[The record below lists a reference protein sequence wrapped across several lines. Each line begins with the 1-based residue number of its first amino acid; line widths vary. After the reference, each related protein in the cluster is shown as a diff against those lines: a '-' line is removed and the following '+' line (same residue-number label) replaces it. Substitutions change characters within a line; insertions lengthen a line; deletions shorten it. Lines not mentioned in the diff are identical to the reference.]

1 MSRPASQTTA
11 TAIAAV
17 TLVGWNGVFL
27 GTAATGVLAPIAAFA
42 SAVALG
48 ALGLQRHDLS
58 RWFTVSVGR
67 VAGGIGLG
75 VALAGLSW
83 WAWMLAV
90 QLPLDLEPAVASLY
104 ATLRKPPG
112 PVAGLPLVVLT
123 IVAEEIIFRGLLQE
137 SLRARLGPARAIGA
151 VAALYALANLG
162 SGTWVLPVMALLLGL
177 FWGWLAERT
186 RGLVVPLLC
195 HLVWDIILFVL
206 LPLVPA

>member
-1 MSRPASQTTA
+1 VTPAASPNTA
-11 TAIAAV
+11 TAVAAV

-42 SAVALG
+42 GGLALVALG
-48 ALGLQRHDLS
+48 LRRADWS
-58 RWFTVSVGR
+58 RWFRVSVGR
-67 VAGGIGLG
+67 VAGGVGLG
-75 VALAGLSW
+75 IALAGLSW
-83 WAWMLAV
+83 WAWLLAV
-90 QLPLDLEPAVASLY
+90 QLPLDLEPAVAGLY
-104 ATLRKPPG
+104 ATLRMPPG
-112 PVAGLPLVVLT
+112 PVIGLPLVVLT

-151 VAALYALANLG
+151 VAALYAVANLG
-162 SGTWVLPVMALLLGL
+162 SGTWVLPVMALLLGA

-206 LPLVPA
+206 LPLIPA